1 MHRRAMERGAKDRK
15 EPHPQILMACLG
27 DASRFRLVEVLIGGA
42 RCVTE
47 LAAEIGLS
55 QSCTTRHLQA
65 LERRNVVVGTREGKR
80 VMYRLR
86 SDEPVLDPLL
96 AWALQP
102 APRRRRA
109 APGAGSAPVA
119 GSAPGSGDT
128 LSPLRALDRTHATRA
143 RSRGEGAPRPPI
155 SRTLDTPETELQA
168 TETAPPRDSP
178 ASHPEPQSPTLDRE
192 SGMSPGHARR
202 QEIEDYLL

>member
-1 MHRRAMERGAKDRK
+1 MERGAKDRK
-15 EPHPQILMACLG
+15 EPSPQILMACLG
-27 DASRFRLVEVLIGGA
+27 DASRFRLVEVLIAGA

-47 LAAEIGLS
+47 LAAEVGLS

-65 LERRNVVVGTREGKR
+65 LERRKVVVGTREGKR

-86 SDEPVLDPLL
+86 SDEPALDPLL

-109 APGAGSAPVA
+109 PGAGLAPGA
-119 GSAPGSGDT
+119 GDT
-128 LSPLRALDRTHATRA
+128 LSPLRALDRAHATRA

-155 SRTLDTPETELQA
+155 SRSAVEGP
-168 TETAPPRDSP
+168 TAPDP
-178 ASHPEPQSPTLDRE
+178 PEAPPPEARKP
-192 SGMSPGHARR
+192 GISPGHARR